1 MDLDGLKNEWQTIAG
16 TQRQVSADFIQK
28 SIKQQPLTVLG
39 KIKRSLLFEVSIS
52 WLMLALFAVWGVVTD
67 IPFIRWYMAGVVPI
81 LVVFY
86 AVVTRLYS
94 YIKQQEKQFDTD
106 LKTHLTSLH
115 KLLLLFQKRYLQF
128 NIAFA
133 LLCLLLA
140 TFLPLMFA
148 DNTSRAVLQAIIQAP
163 ITKQLLLIAGVLF
176 VYAIFMILTYLFVRL
191 WIKYLYGN
199 YILQLEKSIND
210 LEAL

>member
-1 MDLDGLKNEWQTIAG
+1 
-16 TQRQVSADFIQK
+16 
-28 SIKQQPLTVLG
+28 
-39 KIKRSLLFEVSIS
+39 
-52 WLMLALFAVWGVVTD
+52 
-67 IPFIRWYMAGVVPI
+67 
-81 LVVFY
+81 
-86 AVVTRLYS
+86 
-94 YIKQQEKQFDTD
+94 
-106 LKTHLTSLH
+106 
-115 KLLLLFQKRYLQF
+115 LFQKRYLQF

>member
-1 MDLDGLKNEWQTIAG
+1 
-16 TQRQVSADFIQK
+16 
-28 SIKQQPLTVLG
+28 
-39 KIKRSLLFEVSIS
+39 
-52 WLMLALFAVWGVVTD
+52 MLALFSVWGVVTD

-140 TFLPLMFA
+140 TFLPLIFA
-148 DNTSRAVLQAIIQAP
+148 DNTSRAALQAIIQAP